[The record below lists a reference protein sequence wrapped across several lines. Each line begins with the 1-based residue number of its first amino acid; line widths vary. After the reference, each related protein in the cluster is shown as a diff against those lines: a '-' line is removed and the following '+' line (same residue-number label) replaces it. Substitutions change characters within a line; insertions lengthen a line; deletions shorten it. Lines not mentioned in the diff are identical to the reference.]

1 MMIVLKNDQKNS
13 AVLKSNG
20 NPYLK
25 QIGLH
30 PYLTREKQDELYAKL
45 DALYP
50 DRLANGE
57 LGDIPDHCKPIC
69 WEIAGYMLKLVISV
83 ARKYKDRAGKLTFDD
98 LIQEGNIGLLKGIWL
113 FDNRMNVKLSTY
125 ATYWIW
131 QSIGRAISN
140 SSETINLNYQARK
153 EHALACQFIDEYKG
167 ENGDMPSADEI
178 ARHLGISMKRMKNI
192 VNVANVMQTVS
203 LDDGYEEDD
212 APMHHLSIET
222 DFNNDASLLE
232 LADDIDDVLGRLSA
246 REERVIRLRFG
257 LNLSQGTL
265 NLKEIGEKFNLTRE
279 RIRQIEAEALKKMR
293 NELSLE
299 EYA

>member
-1 MMIVLKNDQKNS
+1 MIVLSNDKKNS
-13 AVLKSNG
+13 TVLTVNR
-20 NPYLK
+20 NPYFK
-25 QIGLH
+25 QIGSHL
-30 PYLTREKQDELYAKL
+30 PLTREKQDELYAKL

-50 DRLANGE
+50 DRLANKN
-57 LGDIPDHCKPIC
+57 LDDIPDCCKPVC

-131 QSIGRAISN
+131 QAVGRAISN
-140 SSETINLNYQARK
+140 SSETINLNYWARK

-167 ENGDMPSADEI
+167 ENGDTPSADEI
-178 ARHLGISMKRMKNI
+178 AEHLGISTKRMKNI

-212 APMHHLSIET
+212 APIHHLSIET